1 MVAVERPVVR
11 VDGLGFE
18 LIVILLQILG
28 LGGRTEEQC
37 RKKKK
42 KKIRNFKGIVRKL
55 KEKIKEGKE
64 LLKNRKAFL
73 KADVTY
79 FAIWPP

>member
-1 MVAVERPVVR
+1 MIQAGKALEKTERY
-11 VDGLGFE
+11 DLFSN
-18 LIVILLQILG
+18 LL
-28 LGGRTEEQC
+28 
-37 RKKKK
+37 KKK

>member
-42 KKIRNFKGIVRKL
+42 KFWNVKGIVRKL